1 MNPQDYSN
9 QYPNQYPNSWQ
20 PMQPQQPA
28 PEEKKGFAIA
38 SLVLGICSIVL
49 MCCCCTNVITA
60 PISIVLGIISLATHR
75 GGKGMSIAGIIL
87 SALSILLLFICY
99 QSTAVFW
106 KNSDQILQDYT
117 QLVEDADTVFPA
129 YEKDG
134 TVPDYLQKYYE
145 GEYKDTLDK
154 FGVTFDDIMDYL
166 DQMYQQGEFDS
177 LQSAMGSTGGGR
189 NSSGAPKSS
198 FTGVELA
205 Y

>member
-1 MNPQDYSN
+1 MYPQDYPN

-20 PMQPQQPA
+20 PMPPQQPV
-28 PEEKKGFAIA
+28 PEERKGLAIA

-49 MCCCCTNVITA
+49 MCCCCINVITA
-60 PISIVLGIISLATHR
+60 PISIVLGIVSLATHR

-87 SALSILLLFICY
+87 SALSILLMFMCY
-99 QSTAVFW
+99 QSTEVFW
-106 KNSDQILQDYT
+106 RNSDQIMQDYY
-117 QLVEDADTVFPA
+117 QLIEDADTVFPA

-145 GEYKDTLDK
+145 GEYAEALDK
-154 FGVTFDDIMDYL
+154 FGVTFDDVMDYL
-166 DQMYQQGEFDS
+166 DQMYQQGEFEA
-177 LQSAMGSTGGGR
+177 LQSALGSTGGTGT
-189 NSSGAPKSS
+189 SSSAPKSS

>member
-1 MNPQDYSN
+1 MYPQDYPN

-20 PMQPQQPA
+20 PMPPQQPV
-28 PEEKKGFAIA
+28 PEERKGLAIA

-49 MCCCCTNVITA
+49 MCCCCINVITA
-60 PISIVLGIISLATHR
+60 PISIVLGIVSLATHR

-87 SALSILLLFICY
+87 SALSILLLFMCY
-99 QSTAVFW
+99 QSTEVFW
-106 KNSDQILQDYT
+106 RNSDQIMQDYY
-117 QLVEDADTVFPA
+117 QLIEDADTVFPA

-145 GEYKDTLDK
+145 GEYAEALDK
-154 FGVTFDDIMDYL
+154 FGVTFDDVMDYL
-166 DQMYQQGEFDS
+166 DQMYQQGEFEA
-177 LQSAMGSTGGGR
+177 LQSALCSTGGTGT
-189 NSSGAPKSS
+189 SSSAPKSS